1 MRKANGLFN
10 RVCEFVNSRPPGTTY
25 KTSELTA
32 WCKGYE
38 HVTSH
43 KQRNSNPFYR
53 TLTYQTQ
60 LKYSGIVSHVKRGEW
75 RVDLR
80 IPDWFTI
87 SHAET
92 VAGYD
97 TYVKR
102 KDSQGSPHWI
112 GVSRTKMTK
121 AEILAGLLAYQT
133 EKHADAWAK
142 NSKAKQIFTAMENAF
157 TTTYAQGYYRD
168 PIDNASVDK
177 DSSYSWSNGTEK
189 ASITVTPT
197 SNGQDPLCY
206 ASAAAKMMAKN
217 NDAIYA
223 CMQKTEAE
231 ALAQFTT
238 NADTYA
244 QPTVT
249 VEKITREESKF
260 FKTEDSVK
268 ERNQLIE
275 NLRESIG
282 LLEAATII
290 IDRVQILDPLVQGR
304 VVNIYEQLK
313 AITKTVGSRIEY
325 NRTKQII

>member
-38 HVTSH
+38 NVTSH
-43 KQRNSNPFYR
+43 KRRNSNTFYR

-102 KDSQGSPHWI
+102 KDIQGNGHWVVI
-112 GVSRTKMTK
+112 SRTKMTR
-121 AEILAGLLAYQT
+121 ADILAGLLAYQT
-133 EKHADAWAK
+133 EKHADAWAE

-157 TTTYAQGYYRD
+157 TTTYPQGYYRD
-168 PIDNASVDK
+168 PL
-177 DSSYSWSNGTEK
+177 Y
-189 ASITVTPT
+189 
-197 SNGQDPLCY
+197 Y
-206 ASAAAKMMAKN
+206 ASGTYAKESKENTNKAN
-217 NDAIYA
+217 TDEAIYA
-223 CMQKTEAE
+223 RMQKTEAK
-231 ALAQFTT
+231 ALAAFEL
-238 NADTYA
+238 YA
-244 QPTVT
+244 QN
-249 VEKITREESKF
+249 EKDIANIDRIAEI
-260 FKTEDSVK
+260 
-268 ERNQLIE
+268 L
-275 NLRESIG
+275 G
-282 LLEAATII
+282 LLAK
-290 IDRVQILDPLVQGR
+290 IDFADPVKKAQVL
-304 VVNIYEQLK
+304 NIASQVKGL
-313 AITKTVGSRIEY
+313 
-325 NRTKQII
+325 